1 MSRIRSGAAPASP
14 SDSIAPAA
22 SKAAKPRAKKPS
34 ASTRAPHQAKQ
45 PAPNIEEVEVPNEEI
60 ENEGAKDFAHREFE
74 EVFKK
79 WRATGDPQLRE
90 RLILMNRS
98 LVSFIA
104 RRFNERGEMSEDI
117 IQQGLIGLINALD
130 NFDPARGV
138 RFATFATPTIMGE
151 IRRYFRDRS
160 WSLRVPR
167 RLQELNHAISL
178 RIDILTQEMGRSP
191 TYAEIARSLNLQIEE
206 IVEALEMTATAD
218 PLSIDDEISFG
229 GSGESIGSI
238 GDQIGVSDADLE
250 NADDHA
256 ILQNALAQLS
266 ERERQVLQLAYF
278 EEYSQIEIARQMNVS
293 QMFVSRLLR
302 RALATLRELMGDQEE
317 RS

>member
-1 MSRIRSGAAPASP
+1 MSRIRSGAAPAP
-14 SDSIAPAA
+14 LPDSTAPAA
-22 SKAAKPRAKKPS
+22 KAKNGAASKPAKPRAGKSP
-34 ASTRAPHQAKQ
+34 ASTRAPR
-45 PAPNIEEVEVPNEEI
+45 PNEEVEAAEEI
-60 ENEGAKDFAHREFE
+60 ETDNEGAKDIAHREFE
-74 EVFKK
+74 EVFAK
-79 WRATGDPQLRE
+79 WRQTGDPQLRE

-167 RLQELNHAISL
+167 RLQELNHAISV
-178 RIDILTQEMGRSP
+178 RIDVLTQEIGRSP

-206 IVEALEMTATAD
+206 IVEALEMTATVD
-218 PLSIDDEISFG
+218 PLSIDDEVSFSG
-229 GSGESIGSI
+229 GESAGSI
-238 GDQIGVSDADLE
+238 GDQIGVSDANLE

-302 RALATLRELMGDQEE
+302 RALATLRELMGEQEA
-317 RS
+317 